1 MIPRQAIGQFSQ
13 VDPPEYA
20 DANPQVC
27 DIVTCIWEAGL
38 VIIHARNFVR
48 SETRHH
54 YALVCIGMHW
64 CAYWQR
70 RSLPIPKSSPN
81 PWARQGDSY
90 ASVELNKP
98 IFPSLVM
105 KFLF

>member
-54 YALVCIGMHW
+54 YALVCLGVHIGKGVV
-64 CAYWQR
+64 CR
-70 RSLPIPKSSPN
+70 FPKVRPTRGLVKVIHMPRLNSTSP
-81 PWARQGDSY
+81 S
-90 ASVELNKP
+90 
-98 IFPSLVM
+98 FPPLS
-105 KFLF
+105 